1 MLRHLCLLVAIC
13 AGPALADARLCNA
26 AADTAAARHGVPP
39 ALMRAITRVETGR
52 DGRPWPWTLNVD
64 GRGQW
69 FASPDEAFRAAQAA
83 SDAGSGQIDLGC
95 FQLNL
100 QWHGNAFPGIEAML
114 DPMANADY
122 AARFLA
128 DLHAEFGDWRSA
140 AAAYHSRTGERGDA
154 YIAKLE
160 AAHAEGGDEIEVPE
174 APLVVA
180 ERQNRFP
187 LLAGG
192 QGSGG
197 SLVPRVPGISPL
209 IGGP

>member
-1 MLRHLCLLVAIC
+1 MLRHLFVIAIAS
-13 AGPALADARLCNA
+13 AGPALADSRLCDA
-26 AADTAAARHGVPP
+26 AADAAAAGHGVPP

-52 DGRPWPWTLNVD
+52 DGQPWPWTLNVD
-64 GRGQW
+64 GTGQW
-69 FASPDEAFRAAQAA
+69 FTSPEEAYRAAQAA
-83 SDAGSGQIDLGC
+83 AAAGSGQIDLGC

-100 QWHGNAFPGIEAML
+100 QWHGDAFPGIEAML

-140 AAAYHSRTGERGDA
+140 AAAYHSRTDDLGDA
-154 YIAKLE
+154 YVARLE
-160 AAHAEGGDEIEVPE
+160 AVHAEGGGQTDAPE
-174 APLVVA
+174 SPLVVA

-187 LLAGG
+187 LMAGG

-197 SLVPRVPGISPL
+197 SLVPRLPGISPL